1 MRWHNACK
9 RFLLPRS
16 ACFSAKLCLALLFAR
31 SPAKIERS
39 ELFDYQRLSSHTL
52 SIESEKESAL
62 PGQSVRVER
71 VRAGE
76 GEYTKR
82 QERAHRIL
90 DAAAELIQRW
100 GYKKTAVDDIARL
113 AGVAKGT
120 IYLHWKTRED
130 LFAALLLRESV
141 ETVEIVL
148 ELIAA
153 DPLGVYL
160 SHIVKHSM
168 YIIMT
173 RPLARALFVQDIEVL
188 GDLLQSGQEDMS
200 VISQRKFMANREL
213 CILYRER
220 GLLRTDQSLDEQ
232 LKIASALV
240 IGCLMMNQYVPPDL
254 HSSPEE
260 IAELMARAIHDALEP
275 AEPVAPEVLREVKA
289 IWDRIAGQMLQLYR
303 ERLQRELE

>member
-1 MRWHNACK
+1 MPGH
-9 RFLLPRS
+9 S
-16 ACFSAKLCLALLFAR
+16 V
-31 SPAKIERS
+31 RS
-39 ELFDYQRLSSHTL
+39 ER
-52 SIESEKESAL
+52 A
-62 PGQSVRVER
+62 
-71 VRAGE
+71 RAGE

-100 GYKKTAVDDIARL
+100 GYKKTAVDDVARL

-130 LFAALLLRESV
+130 LFATLLLRESV
-141 ETVEIVL
+141 ESVASMF

-153 DPLGVYL
+153 DPLGIYL
-160 SHIVKHSM
+160 SHVVKHAM
-168 YIIMT
+168 YVIMT

-200 VISQRKFMANREL
+200 VITQRKLMANREL

-220 GLLRTDQSLDEQ
+220 GLLRTDQSLDDQ
-232 LKIASALV
+232 LKITSALV
-240 IGCLMMNQYVPPDL
+240 IGFLMANQYLPPEL

-260 IAELMARAIHDALEP
+260 IVELMARAIHDALEP
-275 AEPVAPEVLREVKA
+275 AEPVAPEVLLEVRT
-289 IWDRIAGQMLQLYR
+289 IWERIAGQMMQLYA
-303 ERLQRELE
+303 ERLQKELE